1 MARVNYGFP
10 VTELTGSIGGVTFQR
25 NSAGTICRLKPNIP
39 VNPSP
44 AQALQQYKISQLVAL
59 WPTLSQA
66 EKDSWST
73 ELVPH
78 LHTNPWG
85 DQKTLNGYQWF
96 MSCNLNLL
104 LAGESTRNTSPVWAI
119 IAPPAVFT
127 LLADVDNLTAHFAA
141 PWSVIPDHIFVY
153 ITLPVR
159 HASLKLRRSLFLI
172 DINDTFNDDDLILTS
187 LFETSC

>member
-1 MARVNYGFP
+1 M
-10 VTELTGSIGGVTFQR
+10 
-25 NSAGTICRLKPNIP
+25 
-39 VNPSP
+39 
-44 AQALQQYKISQLVAL
+44 
-59 WPTLSQA
+59 
-66 EKDSWST
+66 T

-104 LAGESTRNTSPVWAI
+104 LAGEATRNTSPVWAI

-153 ITLPVR
+153 ITLPIR

-187 LFETSC
+187 LFETLANVTWADFFNTSDANIICRLIVVETGTGLASSFTSSIVKVSP